1 MPLSA
6 VLFDFDGTLAN
17 TIPGIMATMEGMVNN
32 TSLDFSLAKAK
43 ALIGRPLVEM
53 GVELVGQDKSSDFLN
68 AYFEQYQ
75 HLGAKMIEF
84 FPGVRELVMD
94 IRSHGILT
102 AVVTSKRSKSLNYN
116 LEVLK
121 AGELFDLLV
130 SNDRTELH
138 KPHPA
143 PVEYALEHLGVEAK
157 ESLMVGDT
165 QYDILSGR
173 GAGVDTIGVTW
184 GVESEEQISKSHPTS
199 IVHSVPE
206 LRLALGLCPTV
217 HD

>member
-1 MPLSA
+1 MLLSA

-32 TSLDFSLAKAK
+32 TPLDFSLDKAK

-53 GVELVGQDKSSDFLN
+53 GVELVGPDKSSDFLN

-75 HLGAKMIEF
+75 LYGANMIEF
-84 FPGVRELVMD
+84 FPGARELVED
-94 IRSHGILT
+94 IRSQGILT
-102 AVVTSKRSKSLNYN
+102 AVVTSKRDRSLNYN

-121 AGELFDLLV
+121 AGDLFDLLV
-130 SNDRTELH
+130 SNDRTEFH

-143 PVEYALEHLGVEAK
+143 PVEYALEHLGVEPK

-165 QYDILSGR
+165 QYDILAGQ

-184 GVESEEQISKSHPTS
+184 GVESEEQIAKSHPTR
-199 IVHSVPE
+199 IVQSVPE
-206 LRLALGLCPTV
+206 LRKALGLV
-217 HD
+217 AQS